1 MVPKKGLEP
10 PHPCGYMDL
19 NHARLPIPPLRQ
31 VTACG
36 AARAALMEETA
47 TSILQVARGVSNEPR
62 RKRGGGMARKAGAA
76 RAKTEARKSPVKNG
90 KKEQIAGIRALAHDL
105 SNALEAILQ
114 ASYLLAQ
121 SKLDDDP
128 RRWAQLIDS
137 SSQQAARLNREI
149 RQLLRAMTEE

>member
-1 MVPKKGLEP
+1 
-10 PHPCGYMDL
+10 
-19 NHARLPIPPLRQ
+19 
-31 VTACG
+31 
-36 AARAALMEETA
+36 
-47 TSILQVARGVSNEPR
+47 
-62 RKRGGGMARKAGAA
+62 MARKTGAGKV
-76 RAKTEARKSPVKNG
+76 KTGDTKSPAKNG
-90 KKEQIAGIRALAHDL
+90 KKDQIAEIRALAHDL

-149 RQLLRAMTEE
+149 RQLLRALSEE

>member
-1 MVPKKGLEP
+1 
-10 PHPCGYMDL
+10 
-19 NHARLPIPPLRQ
+19 
-31 VTACG
+31 
-36 AARAALMEETA
+36 
-47 TSILQVARGVSNEPR
+47 
-62 RKRGGGMARKAGAA
+62 MARKAGA
-76 RAKTEARKSPVKNG
+76 RKVETGARKSRAKNE
-90 KKEQIAGIRALAHDL
+90 KKDQIAEIRALAHDL

-149 RQLLRAMTEE
+149 RQLLRALSEE